1 MAAYISKALL
11 EKEFNQYKSELNI
24 RTIGISYTPF
34 GQMMN
39 EKYRFKDKELE
50 NLNLEE
56 SFEHIKINH
65 SKKV

>member
-39 EKYRFKDKELE
+39 EKYRFKDKL
-50 NLNLEE
+50 
-56 SFEHIKINH
+56 FINFRTN
-65 SKKV
+65 